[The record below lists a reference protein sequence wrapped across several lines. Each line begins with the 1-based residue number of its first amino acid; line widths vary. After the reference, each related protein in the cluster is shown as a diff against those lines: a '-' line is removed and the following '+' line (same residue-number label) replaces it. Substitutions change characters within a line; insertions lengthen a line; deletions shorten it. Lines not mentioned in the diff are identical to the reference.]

1 MGTLAGDNK
10 TAESIAFW
18 HISVGNRKNKNIAQ
32 EQKRLNNL
40 HMHLGLLPGEN
51 KMKKSILEKRLNILI
66 NEYGLFQYILD
77 HVNMESPDKF
87 ISIFVDKTE
96 SEYVEPYTAKLVFK
110 KMKHLGINKKN
121 HSPEKTLEI
130 IKKASVKVFLK
141 RLNRRKFKMKKI
153 YEILDFIAIA
163 HAANL
168 KLAELY
174 PKFSERDELI

>member
-77 HVNMESPDKF
+77 HVNSR
-87 ISIFVDKTE
+87 S
-96 SEYVEPYTAKLVFK
+96 
-110 KMKHLGINKKN
+110 
-121 HSPEKTLEI
+121 
-130 IKKASVKVFLK
+130 
-141 RLNRRKFKMKKI
+141 
-153 YEILDFIAIA
+153 
-163 HAANL
+163 
-168 KLAELY
+168 
-174 PKFSERDELI
+174 